1 MSIPKSKFRR
11 MEGKLD
17 IIKGIIFDLDG
28 VLIDS
33 YEAWQKLLNYALKN
47 YGKKTI
53 SETEF
58 QRFWGQGMEKDIEIL
73 LPEITLSQLQKFYE
87 DNFQKFSNYIKVFP
101 ETEFVL
107 KKLKEKGLKIA
118 IASNSAPKILTFC
131 IKEAGLEKYLDY
143 FLGASDSLKGKPEPD
158 ILFKILEVLKLKKEE
173 VLFVGD
179 SPFDIEAGKRAG
191 IKTVGIGIKG
201 DKEIKNLKDLIYLID
216 LN

>member
-1 MSIPKSKFRR
+1 

-33 YEAWQKLLNYALKN
+33 YKAWQKLLNYALKH

-53 SETEF
+53 SEKEF

-158 ILFKILEVLKLKKEE
+158 ILFEILEVLKLKKEE

-216 LN
+216 LG